1 MKLEKLLKELIE
13 NSDLIQDLNAQKIC
27 ISKSPYYSMF
37 NTESEKS
44 IDLQNIQLEKKNILD
59 IRQSLV
65 DNIKIEIEK
74 EGNYISQ
81 GLKEINLQKIGY
93 ETSKI

>member
-27 ISKSPYYSMF
+27 ISESEYYSKF
-37 NTESEKS
+37 NTESEKAS
-44 IDLQNIQLEKKNILD
+44 DLENIYLEKKNILD
-59 IRQSLV
+59 ARQSVV
-65 DNIKIEIEK
+65 DNIKLEIEK

-81 GLKEINLQKIGY
+81 GLKEINIKKIEY

>member
-13 NSDLIQDLNAQKIC
+13 NSDLIQDLNAKKIC
-27 ISKSPYYSMF
+27 ISESEYYSKF
-37 NTESEKS
+37 NTESEKAS
-44 IDLQNIQLEKKNILD
+44 DLENIYLEKKNILD
-59 IRQSLV
+59 ARQSVV
-65 DNIKIEIEK
+65 DNIKLEIEK

-81 GLKEINLQKIGY
+81 GLKEINIKKIEY

>member
-27 ISKSPYYSMF
+27 ISESEYYSKF
-37 NTESEKS
+37 NTESEKAS
-44 IDLQNIQLEKKNILD
+44 DLENIYLEKKNILD
-59 IRQSLV
+59 ARQSVV
-65 DNIKIEIEK
+65 DNIKLEIEK

>member
-27 ISKSPYYSMF
+27 ISESEYYSKF
-37 NTESEKS
+37 NTESEKAS
-44 IDLQNIQLEKKNILD
+44 DLQNIDLEKKNILD
-59 IRQSLV
+59 ARQSVV
-65 DNIKIEIEK
+65 DNIKLDIEK

-81 GLKEINLQKIGY
+81 ELKEINLQKIGY

>member
-1 MKLEKLLKELIE
+1 MKLEKLLKNLVINSVLIE
-13 NSDLIQDLNAQKIC
+13 DLKSQKKC
-27 ISKSPYYSMF
+27 ILESPYYSKF
-37 NTESEKS
+37 NTESEKAY
-44 IDLQNIQLEKKNILD
+44 DLQNIDLEKKNILD
-59 IRQSLV
+59 ARQSVV
-65 DNIKIEIEK
+65 DNIKLEIEK